1 MQLRTL
7 ILTLMLGVMSGCGF
21 HLRSA
26 TPLPEVVSKAHV
38 VVPTGS
44 PLRYE
49 LESLL
54 LSAGGEV
61 IEDKDGATS
70 VVQVASASIKR
81 RTLSLDALGRARE
94 YGLTLT
100 VKYTLQTPDG
110 EALTEQLIASVE
122 RDFRFDPSNVLAK
135 GAEQEMVEEEMYR
148 VAAQQMLRRLR
159 ALASAIETVPPVESA
174 PEAVPAPDAEPVP
187 AQ

>member
-1 MQLRTL
+1 MLPR
-7 ILTLMLGVMSGCGF
+7 ILLLSLMLGVFSGCGF

-26 TPLPEVVSKAHV
+26 TPLPDVMRKAHV
-38 VVPTGS
+38 AVPTGS

-61 IEDKDGATS
+61 VDDNELATS
-70 VVQVASASIKR
+70 VVQVQSASIKS

-100 VKYTLQTPDG
+100 VKYSLQNPDG
-110 EALTEQLIASVE
+110 EALTEKLSASVE
-122 RDFRFDPSNVLAK
+122 RDFRFDPTNVLAK
-135 GAEQEMVEEEMYR
+135 GTEQEMVQAEMYR

-159 ALASAIETVPPVESA
+159 ALSSAAEVTPPAAPAAA
-174 PEAVPAPDAEPVP
+174 PEPAPAAEPAP